1 MKKLRIVV
9 LLGAAAAGI
18 GLYVPALAATATAS
32 APAPVVR
39 GSVQNDLPPCLP
51 PHARSMGRVVP

>member
-18 GLYVPALAATATAS
+18 GLYVPALAATAS